1 MKPQMHDPKVNG
13 PWELA
18 VERKQVP
25 FTPVNTKIS
34 HSLTKYIV
42 YLGVIKWITNN
53 VGKKIQ

>member
-1 MKPQMHDPKVNG
+1 MHDPKVNG